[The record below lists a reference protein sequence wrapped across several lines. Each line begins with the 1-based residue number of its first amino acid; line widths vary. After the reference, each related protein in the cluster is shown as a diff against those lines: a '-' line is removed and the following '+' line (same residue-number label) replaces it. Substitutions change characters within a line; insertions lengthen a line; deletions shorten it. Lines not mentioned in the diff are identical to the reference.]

1 MTRQEIIDTTNEFL
15 IDEIEVEKESIA
27 EDSRLKDDLG
37 IDSLDFVDIAV
48 IVERKFGFKIKAEE
62 MMSVQ
67 TLGEF
72 YNYIDS
78 KINQ

>member
-1 MTRQEIIDTTNEFL
+1 MTRQEIVDTTNEFL
-15 IDEIEVEKESIA
+15 IDEIEVENENIA

-67 TLGEF
+67 TLGDF

-78 KINQ
+78 KINK

>member
-15 IDEIEVEKESIA
+15 IDEIEVEKDSIA

>member
-1 MTRQEIIDTTNEFL
+1 MTREDITKITNEFL
-15 IDEIEVEKESIA
+15 VEEIEVEKESIA
-27 EDSRLKDDLG
+27 DDSRLKDDLG

-78 KINQ
+78 KVN